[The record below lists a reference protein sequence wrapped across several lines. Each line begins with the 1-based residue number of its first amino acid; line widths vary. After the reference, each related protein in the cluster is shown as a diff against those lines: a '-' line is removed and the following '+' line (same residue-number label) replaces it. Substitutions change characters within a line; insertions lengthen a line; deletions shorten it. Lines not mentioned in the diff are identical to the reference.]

1 LAEPRDHSK
10 AAGGGIAPAYLIA
23 GTDDSKIDAAV
34 ARLRSRAEAAG
45 GPGALEV
52 FAPPPGSSAGPDAEA
67 LAAAVPALS
76 LTSTHRYLLADGVE
90 RWSAKQAAPV
100 IGALADLGPDTT
112 VVLVAR
118 EQPPKLT
125 APKALAE
132 AVESAGG
139 DLLAYA
145 APKPRDLPRWL
156 VEEAERR
163 GFDLDP
169 AAASLLVERLGDGT
183 VRLTTELDRLA
194 VWADQ
199 GGSVDRDDLD
209 AMIADTSEEVA
220 WALSDAIV
228 DQDAAAAVAA
238 AERLTGQGEAVT
250 GLLYQAAKRLREAN
264 QALEALEAGVAP
276 KEVERSLPMHPYAAK
291 LLVGRLRG
299 RSHSEIRAASCA
311 IADLE
316 WWTRGGS
323 DYPDRV
329 AMTLAVRRAAGD
341 RR

>member
-1 LAEPRDHSK
+1 LAS
-10 AAGGGIAPAYLIA
+10 IAPAYLIS
-23 GTDDSKIDAAV
+23 GTDESKIDAAV
-34 ARLRSRAEAAG
+34 ARLRSRAEADG

-52 FAPPPGSSAGPDAEA
+52 FGPDPGSSAGPDADA

-100 IGALADLGPDTT
+100 IEALAGLGPDTT

-125 APKALAE
+125 APKVLAG
-132 AVESAGG
+132 AVDAAGG
-139 DLLAYA
+139 EVLSYA

-156 VEEAERR
+156 VAEAKRR

-169 AAASLLVERLGDGT
+169 AAASLLAERLGDGT

-194 VWADQ
+194 VWAEE
-199 GGSVDRDDLD
+199 GGSVDRDDLE

-228 DQDAAAAVAA
+228 DQDPAAAIVA
-238 AERLTGQGEAVT
+238 AERLADQGESVT
-250 GLLYQAAKRLREAN
+250 PLLYQAAKRLREAN
-264 QALEALEAGVAP
+264 QALEAFEAGLSP

-299 RSHSEIRAASCA
+299 RSRSEIRAASCA

-329 AMTLAVRRAAGD
+329 ALTLAVRRAAGG

>member
-1 LAEPRDHSK
+1 LVEPRDDSK
-10 AAGGGIAPAYLIA
+10 TGGAAIARAYLIA
-23 GTDDSKIDAAV
+23 GNDDSKIDAAV
-34 ARLRSRAEAAG
+34 GRLRLRAEADG

-52 FAPPPGSSAGPDAEA
+52 FAPEPGSSAGPDADA
-67 LAAAVPALS
+67 VAAAVPALS
-76 LTSTHRYLLADGVE
+76 LISTHRYLLADGVE

-100 IGALADLGPDTT
+100 IGALADLDQDTT

-118 EQPPKLT
+118 EQPPKLI

-132 AVESAGG
+132 AVEAAGG
-139 DLLAYA
+139 EVIAYA

-156 VEEAERR
+156 VGEAERR
-163 GFDLDP
+163 GFDLDLT
-169 AAASLLVERLGDGT
+169 AASLLVERLGDGT

-199 GGSVDRDDLD
+199 GGSVDRDDLA

-228 DQDAAAAVAA
+228 DQDPAAAVAA
-238 AERLTGQGEAVT
+238 AERLADQGESVT
-250 GLLYQAAKRLREAN
+250 PLLYQAAKRLREAN
-264 QALEALEAGVAP
+264 QALEALEAGHPP
-276 KEVERSLPMHPYAAK
+276 KQVERSLPMHPYAAK
-291 LLVGRLRG
+291 LLVARLRD
-299 RSHSEIRAASCA
+299 RDRSEIRAASCA

-329 AMTLAVRRAAGD
+329 ALTLSVRRAAGD
-341 RR
+341 RS